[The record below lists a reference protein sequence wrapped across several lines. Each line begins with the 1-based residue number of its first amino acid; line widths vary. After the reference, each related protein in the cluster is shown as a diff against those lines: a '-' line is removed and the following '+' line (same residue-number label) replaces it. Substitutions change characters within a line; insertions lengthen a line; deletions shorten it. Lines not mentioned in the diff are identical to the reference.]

1 MSQVT
6 ARINSPHADP
16 SGADPDLQIFFSGYL
31 ANCAYS
37 GEVRAAA
44 DPDHPDAPKTLT
56 ISPVTLHPRS
66 KGYIGLRSKNPLD
79 PPIMVANYLT
89 DPYDAKILVDGIRI
103 IQRLV
108 NSTVLRQKYG
118 LELPREE
125 YGDCARKYG

>member
-16 SGADPDLQIFFSGYL
+16 SGTDPDLQIFFSGFL
-31 ANCAYS
+31 ARCASS

-44 DPDHPDAPKTLT
+44 DPENPDAPRTLT
-56 ISPVTLHPRS
+56 VSPVTLHPKS

-89 DPYDAKILVDGIRI
+89 EPDDAKTLVAGIRV

-108 NSTVLRQKYG
+108 NSATLRKKYG
-118 LELPREE
+118 LVLPKEE
-125 YGDCARKYG
+125 YGDCEKKHG